1 MKTKT
6 NSIIIAGGTGYLGQ
20 VLIDYFK
27 NKTEHIYILSRNIK
41 EDYENVTHLLWD
53 AKNLGDWINVFENA
67 NVLINLTGKSVDCRY
82 NAKNKNLIL
91 SSRVDST
98 NVLGKAI
105 EQCENPPRIWLNS
118 STATIYRHSLEKQMD
133 EVSGELGD
141 GFSVNVAKAWEQI
154 FFGFKL
160 RKTRQVA
167 MRTSIVFG
175 NCGGAFEPIKTLV
188 KIGMGGKQ
196 GPGNQKV
203 SFIHEVDFARS
214 IEFIIANEIIE
225 GVINIVSPT
234 PTTNKEL
241 MQTLR
246 KQLNVP
252 FGIPM
257 PKMLLEI
264 GAVIIKTETELILK
278 SRNVIPTKLH
288 NYGFKFKFPTLSQTI
303 SNLVN

>member
-20 VLIDYFK
+20 VLIDFFK
-27 NKTEHIYILSRNIK
+27 NKTDRIYILSRNK
-41 EDYENVTHLLWD
+41 KNDYENVTHLLWD
-53 AKNLGDWINVFENA
+53 AKNLGDWVNIFENA
-67 NVLINLTGKSVDCRY
+67 DAIINLTGKSVDCRY

-91 SSRVDST
+91 SSRVNST

-133 EVSGELGD
+133 EFSGELGD
-141 GFSVNVAKAWEQI
+141 GFSVSVAKAWEQM

-175 NCGGAFEPIKTLV
+175 NGGGAFVPIKTLA

-214 IEFIIANEIIE
+214 IEFIIANKIIE